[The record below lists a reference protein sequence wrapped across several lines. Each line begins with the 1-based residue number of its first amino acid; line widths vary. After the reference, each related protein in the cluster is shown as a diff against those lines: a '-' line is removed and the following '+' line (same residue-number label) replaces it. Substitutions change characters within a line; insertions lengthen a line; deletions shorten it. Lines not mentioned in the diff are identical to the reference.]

1 MAGQLSTQGISF
13 VIGIFLARIL
23 NPSEYGLI
31 GMAMVFVSIS
41 GVFIDGGFS
50 TALIRKKDPTQ
61 ADLSTVFYINIGVAV
76 LFYILLYLTAPFI
89 ANFYG
94 QPVLTSVTRVISL
107 NFVISA
113 ACTVQVLLFVKRLDF
128 KTQSIISI
136 VTVLLSGIVGLY
148 LAYASYGVMALV
160 IQSVAQNT
168 LRMLLL
174 WVIGKWRPAWVFSI
188 ISLKRLFSFGSKLF
202 LSGLISRFFDNLYP
216 LVIGRFFSPTALGYY
231 TRAEN
236 YQGLLSRNLTSVVNG
251 VSFPSL
257 VQFQNDDERLKAGLR
272 KMNNLIMMVNIP
284 LMVGLALV
292 AKPLIVLMITDKWL
306 PVVPYLQW
314 LCVAGILYPL
324 HVTNLNVL
332 NVKGRSDL
340 FLRLEIIKKA
350 LIVFALII
358 GSFWGVKGL
367 VIGQVVFSIVAF
379 FINVWYPSK
388 LFGYNL
394 KMQLGDLLPFLGAVL
409 VMAMGV
415 WSLGF
420 ILEGLLQKLIIQ
432 AVIGILIYWAIVKM
446 FKFEAYS
453 HLKELLKG
461 VFIKS

>member
-1 MAGQLSTQGISF
+1 MAGQLSTQGIGF

-50 TALIRKKDPTQ
+50 TALIRKKEPTQ
-61 ADLSTVFYINIGVAV
+61 ADLSTVFYINMAVAIFFYVV
-76 LFYILLYLTAPFI
+76 LFFAAPMI
-89 ANFYG
+89 AIFYA
-94 QPVLTSVTRVISL
+94 QPVLIDVTRVISL
-107 NFVISA
+107 NFVLSA
-113 ACTVQVLLFVKRLDF
+113 ACTVQSLLFAKRLDF
-128 KTQSIISI
+128 KTQAVISVLTVI
-136 VTVLLSGIVGLY
+136 VSGIIGLY
-148 LAYASYGVMALV
+148 LAYSGYGVMALA
-160 IQSVAQNT
+160 IQSVVQNA
-168 LRMLLL
+168 LRMILL
-174 WVIGKWRPAWVFSI
+174 WGIGKWRPAKVFSI
-188 ISLKRLFSFGSKLF
+188 KSFNELFSFGSRLF
-202 LSGLISRFFDNLYP
+202 ASGLLNKVFDNLYP
-216 LVIGRFFSPTALGYY
+216 LVIGRLFNPSALGFY

-257 VQFQNDDERLKAGLR
+257 VQFQNDDERLRAGLR

-340 FLRLEIIKKA
+340 FLRLEIIKKV

-358 GSFWGVKGL
+358 GAFWDVKGL
-367 VIGQVVFSIVAF
+367 VIGQATVSVIAY
-379 FINVWYPSK
+379 FINAWYPSK
-388 LFGYNL
+388 LFGYHL
-394 KMQLGDLLPFLGAVL
+394 KIQLGDLLPFISAVI

-415 WSLGF
+415 WGIGF
-420 ILEGLLQKLIIQ
+420 IVEGLLQKLLIQ
-432 AVIGILIYWAIVKM
+432 AAIGVIIYWAIVKF
-446 FKFEAYS
+446 FKFESYS